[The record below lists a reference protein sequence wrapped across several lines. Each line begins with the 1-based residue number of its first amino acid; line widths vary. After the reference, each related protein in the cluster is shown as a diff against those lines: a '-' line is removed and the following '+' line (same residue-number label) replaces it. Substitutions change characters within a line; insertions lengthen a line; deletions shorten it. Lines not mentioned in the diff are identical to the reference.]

1 LKTLFLLS
9 VNISTDLYEKLSRI
23 LSNKNI
29 VKDFFRWLG
38 WQIARLLAILCDACE
53 DLYKY
58 ANNTLSFIY
67 SDKVAQ
73 FISEW
78 KYVIYGVLII
88 SLILFGISLMTNKKP
103 ERSKLLSGVF
113 IAIIVLTGLT
123 NSMQTITDK
132 VATYSTE
139 LIGTSSSSAEL
150 VVKNAIVDLYYVE
163 AYDFSDQAIEQGNQL
178 RTNRILNIDPN
189 STIKASD
196 DGLSNPDFF
205 TKRTDDS
212 KDGEVILID
221 IDDGGITDLNN
232 DTYYR
237 YYIDFTTIFFTLS
250 ATAIVMVFTSFKVV
264 KIMYEIIVN
273 EILALLLAA
282 GNWAEANKLKEV
294 VKSLFT
300 LFFSVFMCSVMIHI
314 FFIYSAFISD
324 TVDNKV
330 ARGLLLVFGAFAVI
344 DGPNIVEKIFGVDA
358 GLSSTFRSVSTLF
371 FAGRGLA
378 SMASG
383 ATHAVGAFARG
394 GAHVAGASGGF
405 FGGLKN
411 GINNAKNGASG
422 GNNSVASQGNNSGN
436 INSGGDNQNLNN
448 QNGSKNNVASNG
460 SKSNSS
466 AQSKSGSLG
475 GSGDSKGNNISQ
487 PTNSEHPSVANS
499 SESPSSVN
507 SSDGQNSSAANKNAS
522 PQNGFDYADYKSRNP
537 RSVIGAGV
545 RGSRKGNY
553 FGEKLGSKSA
563 SVSNAAKN
571 RNAKGD

>member
-1 LKTLFLLS
+1 MEALYLLS
-9 VNISTDLYEKLSRI
+9 VTISTDLYEKLSRI
-23 LSNKNI
+23 LSNKHI

-38 WQIARLLAILCDACE
+38 WQIARLLALLCDACE

-58 ANNTLSFIY
+58 ANKTLSFIY
-67 SDKVAQ
+67 SDKIAQ

-88 SLILFGISLMTNKKP
+88 SLILFGISLMMNKKS

-132 VATYSTE
+132 VASYSTE

-150 VVKNAIVDLYYVE
+150 VVKNAIVDLYYIE

-178 RTNRILNIDPN
+178 KANRILNIDPN

-212 KDGEVILID
+212 KDGEVILVD

-237 YYIDFTTIFFTLS
+237 YYIDFTTIFLTLF

-330 ARGLLLVFGAFAVI
+330 VRGLLLVFGAFAVI

-383 ATHAVGAFARG
+383 ATHA
-394 GAHVAGASGGF
+394 AGAAGGF
-405 FGGLKN
+405 FGGLRN
-411 GINNAKNGASG
+411 GINNVRHGASG
-422 GNNSVASQGNNSGN
+422 GNNSIASQGNNGN
-436 INSGGDNQNLNN
+436 NMNSGSENQNLNN
-448 QNGSKNNVASNG
+448 KNGSKNNVASNG

-466 AQSKSGSLG
+466 AHNKSGRAG
-475 GSGDSKGNNISQ
+475 GSNDAKGNNISQ
-487 PTNSEHPSVANS
+487 PTNSDHPSVANS
-499 SESPSSVN
+499 SESPSSIN
-507 SSDGQNSSAANKNAS
+507 SSDGQNISAANKNAAS
-522 PQNGFDYADYKSRNP
+522 QNNFDYADYKSRNP

-545 RGSRKGNY
+545 RGNRKGNY
-553 FGEKLGSKSA
+553 FGEKLGIKSA
-563 SVSNAAKN
+563 SVSNSAKS